1 MTPGAK
7 KNLKNILFVP
17 VALVLSI
24 ILATGL
30 MILVYL
36 IPTDRIR
43 DNIISSGD
51 IYDREGLTNYYNE
64 YLVSS
69 RMDNYTDS
77 VMQAEAAYD
86 GDENVVVKALQSK
99 YHYLTDMED
108 YTSPGYI
115 NKLMM
120 HGEDTNSIV
129 ASYARYWHGYLLLL
143 KPLFLVI
150 NMHGMRILNGAFQI
164 LMLAAVLFGLVRKGQ
179 KKLIAPLLVSILVIN
194 PVSTILNMQFA
205 CMYNI
210 TLVLLVIM
218 LYTKISEGDG
228 YWKLFLFSGIATAF
242 FDFLTY
248 PLISLGIPLVLMI
261 CLRGEKSS
269 DNIRTTFFSCIN
281 WGIGYAVMWASK
293 WVVCDLVT
301 GSNVIED
308 AIHQVSART
317 VTNAYDE
324 IGLDSTNII
333 SVFGYNF
340 IPLRDIPM
348 VALFVLS
355 VIALVLYMVFAKK
368 KIKICEESLIALLL
382 IALIPFAWYAV
393 LSNHSA
399 VHYWMTYRNL
409 TVMIFSLGTVIMSS
423 VVNRVP
429 AGGKGDVVKQG

>member
-1 MTPGAK
+1 MTPEAK
-7 KNLKNILFVP
+7 KTLKNILFVP
-17 VALVLSI
+17 AALVLSV
-24 ILATGL
+24 ILGTVL

-36 IPTDRIR
+36 IPTGRIR
-43 DNIISSGD
+43 DNIISSED

-86 GDENVVVKALQSK
+86 GDENVVVRALQSK

-120 HGEDTNSIV
+120 HGDDTNSIV
-129 ASYARYWHGYLLLL
+129 VSYARYWHGYLLIL

-150 NMHGMRILNGAFQI
+150 NMHGMRILNAVFQM
-164 LMLAAVLFGLVRKGQ
+164 LMLAAVLFGMVRKGQ
-179 KKLIAPLLVSILVIN
+179 KILIAPLLVCVLMIN

-210 TLVLLVIM
+210 TLILLAVL
-218 LYTKISEGDG
+218 LYTKIADGEG

-248 PLISLGIPLVLMI
+248 PLISLGLPLVLLIAM
-261 CLRGEKSS
+261 RKEKSA
-269 DNIRTTFFSCIN
+269 DNIRITFFSCLN

-293 WVVCDLVT
+293 WVVCDLLT
-301 GSNVIED
+301 GSNVIAD
-308 AIHQVSART
+308 ALHQVSART
-317 VTNAYDE
+317 VTNAYEE

-348 VALFVLS
+348 VALFVFSVLS
-355 VIALVLYMVFAKK
+355 LVLYMVFARKK
-368 KIKICEESLIALLL
+368 FRICEDSLIALLL
-382 IALIPFAWYAV
+382 IALIPFIWYAV

-399 VHYWMTYRNL
+399 VHYWMTYRDL
-409 TVMIFSLGTVIMSS
+409 AVMFFSLGTVIMSS
-423 VVNRVP
+423 VVNRVHT
-429 AGGKGDVVKQG
+429 GGKGDVIKQG